1 MKMEQTYS
9 LLLLFFTL
17 ITLPLFADIPLN
29 DNSSG
34 FDNVNFLPWALIV
47 LFSVGIFI
55 FIKALK
61 KNRNV

>member
-1 MKMEQTYS
+1 MKMEKVYS
-9 LLLLFFTL
+9 FLLLIFTL
-17 ITLPLFADIPLN
+17 LTLPLFADIPLN
-29 DNSSG
+29 DNPSG